1 MITALFSFY
10 IHLEYARQ
18 CYKWSLNSYAQ
29 YNTVADGYD
38 DSSAAIQEK
47 LSEDCLNKLR
57 ASAHRI
63 VAIWR

>member
-1 MITALFSFY
+1 MHVNVINGP
-10 IHLEYARQ
+10 
-18 CYKWSLNSYAQ
+18 WNSYAQ

-38 DSSAAIQEK
+38 DSSVAIKEK